1 MRAALLLV
9 LLAIP
14 GAPASAQR
22 IPPTPFARAGL
33 DVGSEMGGY
42 RGTPSAAG
50 ARVPAEALDAGK
62 MMFGGILL
70 GAGGLIG
77 GALIGHRF
85 EGSPCEDCLL
95 GAFFGALAGESLAI
109 PLGVHLGNDR
119 RGDPG
124 PALAASI
131 GIGAA
136 GLGAAALSCQWGVL
150 LAIPVLQIAA
160 SIAIE
165 RHTAAGQSLN

>member
-22 IPPTPFARAGL
+22 ISPTPFARDGL
-33 DVGSEMGGY
+33 VRSGLSGY
-42 RGTPSAAG
+42 LGTPPAAG

-62 MMFGGILL
+62 MMLGGILL

-77 GALIGHRF
+77 GALIGQHL
-85 EGSPCEDCLL
+85 EGAPCEDCIL
-95 GAFFGALAGESLAI
+95 GPFFGALAGESLAI
-109 PLGVHLGNDR
+109 PLGVHLGNR
-119 RGDPG
+119 GRGDVG
-124 PALAASI
+124 PALAASL
-131 GIGAA
+131 GIAAA
-136 GLGAAALSCQWGVL
+136 GLGAAVLSREGGVL

-165 RHTAAGQSLN
+165 HHTAAGNR

>member
-62 MMFGGILL
+62 MIFGGILL

-77 GALIGHRF
+77 GALIGQHLER
-85 EGSPCEDCLL
+85 SPCEDCIL
-95 GAFFGALAGESLAI
+95 GAFVGALAGESLAI
-109 PLGVHLGNDR
+109 PLGVHLANRG
-119 RGDPG
+119 RGDVG

-131 GIGAA
+131 GIAAA
-136 GLGAAALSCQWGVL
+136 GLGAAVLSREGGVL
-150 LAIPVLQIAA
+150 LAIPVLHIAA

-165 RHTAAGQSLN
+165 RHTAAGNP